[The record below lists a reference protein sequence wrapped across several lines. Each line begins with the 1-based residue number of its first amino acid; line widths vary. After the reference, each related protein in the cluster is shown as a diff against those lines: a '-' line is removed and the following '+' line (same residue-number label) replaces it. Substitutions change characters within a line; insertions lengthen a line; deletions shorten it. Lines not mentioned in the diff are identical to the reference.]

1 MIVTGPSISSSELE
15 RRTGWSLRPE
25 GLCRGDVCVPFT
37 DVASPEAIDVASLS
51 KALRMPLVADETHKF
66 WCLGPQAT
74 GRALQ
79 TAEAAD
85 LVLPDIDGNPFELR
99 SLRGQKVFLLAWASW

>member
-1 MIVTGPSISSSELE
+1 M
-15 RRTGWSLRPE
+15 
-25 GLCRGDVCVPFT
+25 CVPFA
-37 DVASPEAIDVASLS
+37 DVPSPNAIDVALLS
-51 KALRMPLVADETHKF
+51 DALRMPLVVDEAHKF

-85 LVLPDIDGNPFELR
+85 LVLPDVDGNPFELR